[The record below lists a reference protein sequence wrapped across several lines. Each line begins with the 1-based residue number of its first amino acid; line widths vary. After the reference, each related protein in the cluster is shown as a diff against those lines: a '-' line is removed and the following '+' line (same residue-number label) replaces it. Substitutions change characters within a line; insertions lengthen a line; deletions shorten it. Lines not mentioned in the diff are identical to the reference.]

1 LNPWILGHRGASR
14 HAPENTLEALFL
26 AGARGADG
34 VEYDVQLSAD
44 GFPVVF
50 HDTEL
55 ARTTGA
61 TGTVGGLSLSDL
73 ENLSAGALQDRPC
86 RIPRL
91 DHVLSRVS
99 GIHNLEVKLP
109 DYPFEN
115 PYRHALA
122 LAILRGF
129 SRSLRSGRIASA
141 STITSFD
148 LPSLD
153 LVCRLDPTV
162 RFGPIVEDESGWEAL
177 RTWNPP
183 RPPAVLSLASPARS
197 STHAATPPS
206 RSTSLLD
213 SRRPTFGRAAV
224 PSGASTGEYEAVELR
239 DGDKSKYLGKGV
251 LKAVA
256 NVNDRDRQGWSRARR
271 PRPAA

>member
-183 RPPAVLSLASPARS
+183 RPPAVLSLAADLVPRLLGNGSARPRSVRESRLWLWHVPEAEPRRTLPWRPEALIVNDPAGVRERLGS
-197 STHAATPPS
+197 GR
-206 RSTSLLD
+206 RST
-213 SRRPTFGRAAV
+213 
-224 PSGASTGEYEAVELR
+224 
-239 DGDKSKYLGKGV
+239 
-251 LKAVA
+251 
-256 NVNDRDRQGWSRARR
+256 
-271 PRPAA
+271 